1 MLCLRGFVWSSVQRS
16 GSNDGAG
23 GKHEHIIIA
32 KTSRRGALHRRC
44 PCCCDSV
51 SGADRDR
58 RAPHH
63 LVGAAG
69 GMLSGRGANIHEPP
83 RPRRRRHRRSGGHLG
98 GALNYVAT
106 RPRYRSAYYP
116 SGYPDDGYGVC
127 ADVVAFALRDAG
139 YDLQSL
145 VAVDVA
151 ASPGAYGIE
160 DPDSAIDF
168 RRVRNLRVYC
178 ERHAQSLTCDTDD
191 VEAWQGGDIVVY
203 DGHVGIVSD
212 RRDARGMPFL
222 IHHASPFQLAYE
234 EDRLDSY
241 GTIIGHYRM

>member
-1 MLCLRGFVWSSVQRS
+1 MGQVGSTSTSSSRKRRVAVRFIVVALAAAIAS
-16 GSNDGAG
+16 AALIGTGVLNITSSARPAG
-23 GKHEHIIIA
+23 CYREEVPIY
-32 KTSRRGALHRRC
+32 TSPH
-44 PCCCDSV
+44 
-51 SGADRDR
+51 DRDGDGLDDQ
-58 RAPHH
+58 ADI
-63 LVGAAG
+63 LA
-69 GMLSGRGANIHEPP
+69 
-83 RPRRRRHRRSGGHLG
+83 

-106 RPRYRSAYYP
+106 RPRYRSAYCP

-191 VEAWQGGDIVVY
+191 IEAWHGGDIVVY
-203 DGHVGIVSD
+203 DGHIGIVSD
-212 RRDARGMPFL
+212 RRDARGMSFL

-241 GTIIGHYRM
+241 GTIIGRYRM

>member
-1 MLCLRGFVWSSVQRS
+1 M
-16 GSNDGAG
+16 
-23 GKHEHIIIA
+23 
-32 KTSRRGALHRRC
+32 
-44 PCCCDSV
+44 
-51 SGADRDR
+51 
-58 RAPHH
+58 
-63 LVGAAG
+63 
-69 GMLSGRGANIHEPP
+69 
-83 RPRRRRHRRSGGHLG
+83 
-98 GALNYVAT
+98 
-106 RPRYRSAYYP
+106 
-116 SGYPDDGYGVC
+116 
-127 ADVVAFALRDAG
+127 VAFALRDAG